1 MVEKQYGCPVEV
13 TLDVIGGK
21 WKCVI
26 LWWLRRGARRFGELM
41 QLMPGISQKV
51 LTTQLRQLEAD
62 RLVSRQVFQVSPR
75 RVEYSL
81 TAYGETLRPITDL
94 MCEWGKAHAPGFQF
108 GLKHVQGL
116 RILVVAN
123 DIVSQRLEAELGE
136 LRRADVN
143 ATSLVMALENL
154 NQLQPDIVLIDFSLD
169 DDFNSLKQ
177 RLEASAEDP
186 QKTIPAIALIA
197 NNQERDRALSQGFR
211 IYLME
216 PVEISELIAEIANL
230 TGRLE

>member
-41 QLMPGISQKV
+41 QLMPGVSQKV

-62 RLVSRQVFQVSPR
+62 GLVNRQVFQVSPR

-81 TAYGETLRPITDL
+81 TTYGETLKPITDL

-108 GLKHVQGL
+108 GLKYVQGQ
-116 RILVVAN
+116 RILVVAKE
-123 DIVSQRLEAELGE
+123 IVGQRLEAELGE
-136 LRRADVN
+136 LRGADVT
-143 ATSLVMALENL
+143 ATSLVMTLEDL
-154 NQLQPDIVLIDFSLD
+154 SQLQPDIVLLDFSLNEN
-169 DDFNSLKQ
+169 FSLLKQ
-177 RLEASAEDP
+177 RLETVAKES
-186 QKTIPAIALIA
+186 QKPIPTIALIA
-197 NNQERDRALSQGFR
+197 NIQARDRALSQGFHTH
-211 IYLME
+211 LME
-216 PVEISELIAEIANL
+216 PVEISELIAEIASL